1 MATPSVC
8 SSSDVLFM
16 LIFLICIILTH
27 NALFSPHASFHLRDW
42 ALIMIALDCAEEGLL
57 MLFSL
62 LTGVILR
69 EFRGAC
75 RKCNS
80 CLHVCK

>member
-8 SSSDVLFM
+8 SSSDVL
-16 LIFLICIILTH
+16 IFLISIIPTH
-27 NALFSPHASFHLRDW
+27 NALFSPHASFHLLDW

-69 EFRGAC
+69 VSRRMQE
-75 RKCNS
+75 
-80 CLHVCK
+80 VQ